1 MVLLLL
7 LKLFCHTEKYR
18 IRTMVWKY
26 SFLDFLIMMRQNS
39 SNNLLIF
46 VTNSPINSNFLHAP
60 PPCKSLLPSWH
71 FLLSLVRLNAFVCH
85 LDVEN
90 MDHPRPVSPHNLF
103 KQACDCARLHIR
115 KGGGGSSTEL
125 YFAGDAPSDAQLKY
139 FKRKRE
145 KK

>member
-1 MVLLLL
+1 
-7 LKLFCHTEKYR
+7 
-18 IRTMVWKY
+18 
-26 SFLDFLIMMRQNS
+26 MMRQNS

-71 FLLSLVRLNAFVCH
+71 FLTSLVRLNAFVCH

-115 KGGGGSSTEL
+115 KGGGVLLQNFILLEMLHQMHSLSISN
-125 YFAGDAPSDAQLKY
+125 AN
-139 FKRKRE
+139 E
-145 KK
+145 KKNNARTAACNSDVSLTVTTGSEFLHLSP